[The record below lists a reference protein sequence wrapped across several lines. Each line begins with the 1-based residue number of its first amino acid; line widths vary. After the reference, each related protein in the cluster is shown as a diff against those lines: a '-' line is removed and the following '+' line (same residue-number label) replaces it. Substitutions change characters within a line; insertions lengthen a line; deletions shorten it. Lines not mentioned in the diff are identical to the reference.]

1 MEKSEQNQL
10 LDKMLSFYKKRYTGK
25 ELETKFNNSCEDIIN
40 SGDLSHSNYISFC
53 MDNDIEPII
62 KKKSKSADTD
72 TYSSYGS
79 GCGSSRSYG
88 YTRGC

>member
-62 KKKSKSADTD
+62 KKKSKSVD
-72 TYSSYGS
+72 TYSSYDS
-79 GCGSSRSYG
+79 GCGSSRSYKS
-88 YTRGC
+88 GC

>member
-62 KKKSKSADTD
+62 KKKSKSVD

-79 GCGSSRSYG
+79 GCGSSCSYKS
-88 YTRGC
+88 GC